1 MARRNAERSGDGR
14 FERSPDSAEKRALA
28 AKLRAKSMPWA
39 EVAEKAGYASA
50 GAAHTAVAKF
60 YAESPQQTIKEIRD
74 EFRTKLEGLEV
85 ILRDVI
91 DRPHYVVER
100 GQFGPELVMKDGEY
114 LVDDA
119 PILNAVDKIRA
130 LVETQLKFMP
140 GVAASTKVQV
150 ITDDDIADAL
160 SEARAEL
167 DQLDS
172 GGSETDG

>member
-1 MARRNAERSGDGR
+1 MAETIMTRSNNG
-14 FERSPDSAEKRALA
+14 FQKSPTAAEKRALA
-28 AKLRAKSMPWA
+28 AKLRAQSIPWD
-39 EVAEKAGYASA
+39 EVARRAGYRSA
-50 GAAHTAVAKF
+50 GAAHTAVQTF
-60 YAESPQQTIKEIRD
+60 YEEQPKQTIKEIRE
-74 EFRTKLEGLEV
+74 EFRAKLEGLEAELRNV
-85 ILRDVI
+85 IE
-91 DRPHYVVER
+91 RPHYVVER

-167 DQLDS
+167 DQLES
-172 GGSETDG
+172 GGPEADG